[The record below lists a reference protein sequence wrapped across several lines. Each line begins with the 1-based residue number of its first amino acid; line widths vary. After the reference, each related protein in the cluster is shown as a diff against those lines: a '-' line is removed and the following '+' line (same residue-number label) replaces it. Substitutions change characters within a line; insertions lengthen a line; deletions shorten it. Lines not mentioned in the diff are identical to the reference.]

1 MHTLEMEETEAD
13 GLTRHRLRV
22 NENGEQRS
30 IAVLVRAGK
39 GPPLVWL
46 TGFRSE
52 MRSVKATALDAF
64 AAAQGRALVRFDYT
78 GHGASEGRFEEAG
91 LSVWFRDALAVLG
104 AFVPE
109 PPVLVGSS
117 MGGWISLLV
126 TRELLRVAPHRAPA
140 GLVLIA
146 PATDFT
152 EELMWKRFP
161 DSIRETVLTTGVYE
175 RPSVYGDG
183 PYPIT
188 LRLIED
194 GRGHL
199 LFGAPLRLG
208 CPVHILQG
216 MEDPDVPYTHAL
228 RLVEHLPGED
238 VQLTFVKDGDHRLSR
253 PQDIERLLQ
262 AVAGVVEQAER
273 RTAEA
278 ARRQESVATGG
289 PEAGSQN

>member
-1 MHTLEMEETEAD
+1 MVGGELN
-13 GLTRHRLRV
+13 GLVRHALPV
-22 NENGEQRS
+22 NENGEARS

-52 MRSVKATALDAF
+52 MRSVKATALDAW
-64 AAAQGRALVRFDYT
+64 AESQGRALVRFDYT
-78 GHGASEGRFEEAG
+78 GHGESDGRFEEAG
-91 LSVWFRDALAVLG
+91 LSVWVADALAVL
-104 AFVPE
+104 ARFVPE

-126 TRELLRVAPHRAPA
+126 TRELLRSAPERAPA

-161 DSIRETVLTTGVYE
+161 DDIRETVLTTGVYE

-199 LFGAPLRLG
+199 LFGEPIRLG

-216 MEDPDVPYTHAL
+216 LEDPDVPYTHAL

-238 VQLTFVKDGDHRLSR
+238 VQLTLVKDGDHRLSR
-253 PQDIERLLQ
+253 PADIERLLQ
-262 AVAGVVEQAER
+262 AVGSMVEEAER
-273 RTAEA
+273 GTAEA
-278 ARRQESVATGG
+278 ARR
-289 PEAGSQN
+289 